1 MNATTVTVST
11 LQQTIARAIAKYP
24 RERARIE
31 KAATLVALGAVTITA
46 DAATVASQT
55 GNGTVYAVT
64 TDGCECVDAQRRP
77 GQSCKHRWA
86 VDIVLVAQ
94 ERQRRL
100 DARQH
105 LNAEELAR
113 LIAWK
118 RERSAV
124 AA

>member
-1 MNATTVTVST
+1 MNATTVEV

-24 RERARIE
+24 REKGRIE
-31 KAATLVALGAVTITA
+31 RGATLVALGAVTITA
-46 DAATVASQT
+46 DVVTVASQT
-55 GNGTVYAVT
+55 GDGTVYTVT
-64 TDGCECVDAQRRP
+64 TDGCECVDSRRHV
-77 GQSCKHRWA
+77 GQSCKHMWA
-86 VDIVLVAQ
+86 RDLVLVAA

-105 LNAEELAR
+105 LSADELAR
-113 LIAWK
+113 LIAFK